1 MEQRQK
7 PPRHGH
13 GGAGTR
19 TGTSPRPGD
28 VDDVGW
34 QLSRPARAA
43 HAAIALLAAVG
54 LATSIQLGWT
64 TDSTLPP
71 DVGFAGGFDAGVE
84 HTLNQPAYFTVL
96 SGFLVCLT
104 SGLLAARPHRTGVVF
119 HALRLGGVVCMVI
132 TGAVFNLLLRSDDPL
147 VGVRLVNDTVL
158 HVILPI
164 AAPLVWLVVGPHG
177 RLNLRTALA
186 SMIVPLSWLAVTL
199 VRGPLLDW
207 YPYEILDVP
216 GRGYA
221 GVGVYVGSILAAY
234 LALALLL
241 TGLDRLL
248 ATTARRLSPRSRR

>member
-1 MEQRQK
+1 MEQRQQ

-13 GGAGTR
+13 GGSRNSTS
-19 TGTSPRPGD
+19 TGTGPRAG
-28 VDDVGW
+28 DDVGW
-34 QLSRPARAA
+34 QLGRPARAA

-71 DVGFAGGFDAGVE
+71 DVGYAGGFDAGVE

-104 SGLLAARPHRTGVVF
+104 SGLLAARPRRTGVVF

-164 AAPLVWLVVGPHG
+164 AAPLVWLVAGPHG
-177 RLNLRTALA
+177 RLSLRAALA
-186 SMIVPLSWLAVTL
+186 SMVVPLGWLAATL

-221 GVGVYVGSILAAY
+221 GVGVYVGSILVAY
-234 LALALLL
+234 LVLALLL
-241 TGLDRLL
+241 AGLDRLL
-248 ATTARRLSPRSRR
+248 ATPARRLSPRPRR